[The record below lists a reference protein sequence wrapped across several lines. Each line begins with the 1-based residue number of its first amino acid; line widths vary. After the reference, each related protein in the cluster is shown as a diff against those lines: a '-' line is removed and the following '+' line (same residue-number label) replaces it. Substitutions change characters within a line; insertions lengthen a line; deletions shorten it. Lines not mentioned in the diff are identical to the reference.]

1 MISVKKTFEP
11 AVPSE
16 EESSLA
22 RESGRRLAR
31 LKKGD
36 LEVRIPKLRGKVILP
51 ASAVRMLVA
60 LLSEMGLGKAVAVTP
75 VRAELTTQQAA
86 DILGVSRP
94 FLIKQIRLKKL
105 AFRKVG
111 THRRI
116 LYKDLM
122 DYKARMDA
130 GRLEALQEL
139 TDQAQESN
147 MGY

>member
-1 MISVKKTFEP
+1 MISVKKTIEP
-11 AVPSE
+11 KVPSE

-51 ASAVRMLVA
+51 ASAVRMLIA
-60 LLSEMGLGKAVAVTP
+60 LLSEMASGKAVAVTP
-75 VRAELTTQQAA
+75 IHAEMTTQQAA

-139 TDQAQESN
+139 TDQAQELN

>member
-1 MISVKKTFEP
+1 MVTTLRTFHQKAQSQTEMASLRHQIRAIDREIKKFKQMVAHMP
-11 AVPSE
+11 A
-16 EESSLA
+16 A
-22 RESGRRLAR
+22 CQR
-31 LKKGD
+31 
-36 LEVRIPKLRGKVILP
+36 VRLP
-51 ASAVRMLVA
+51 ASTERSMVAILHRMTGGN
-60 LLSEMGLGKAVAVTP
+60 EPMP
-75 VRAELTTQQAA
+75 VGAELTTQEAA

-94 FLIKQIRLKKL
+94 FLIKQISLKKL

-122 DYKARMDA
+122 DYKTRMDA

-139 TDQAQESN
+139 TDQAQELN